1 MKNKPTIIRMSDVQ
15 AESVKWLWE
24 PYIPLGKTTIIHGD
38 PGEGKTHLALALIA
52 ALTRGDPLPMCSE
65 AAPPMNVIYQ
75 TAEDGLRDTIKPR
88 LEASGADCSRVFAI
102 DDGDRRLTLL
112 DERVEAAIRET
123 NARLIVLDP
132 LQAFVGG
139 KMDMNRANKVRPLMK
154 SLGDMAQRTGCAVLL
169 VSHINKARGTK
180 AGYRG
185 LGSIDFRAA
194 ARSVLLVGRVSKDSN
209 IRAVVHDKS
218 SLAKEGEPL
227 SFAVDEH
234 NRFQWLGPI
243 DITASELLDGTG
255 QPMTKVETMED
266 ELLRL
271 LIRPLPATYII
282 AYAKNI
288 GVSERTVNTA
298 KEHLGIVSEKR
309 ADGWYWRLP
318 DDSEFPVGA

>member
-154 SLGDMAQRTGCAVLL
+154 SLGDMARRTGCAVLL

-185 LGSIDFRAA
+185 
-194 ARSVLLVGRVSKDSN
+194 
-209 IRAVVHDKS
+209 
-218 SLAKEGEPL
+218 
-227 SFAVDEH
+227 
-234 NRFQWLGPI
+234 LGPI

-288 GVSERTVNTA
+288 GVSERTVNAA
-298 KEHLGIVSEKR
+298 KKHLGIVSEKR

>member
-1 MKNKPTIIRMSDVQ
+1 
-15 AESVKWLWE
+15 
-24 PYIPLGKTTIIHGD
+24 
-38 PGEGKTHLALALIA
+38 
-52 ALTRGDPLPMCSE
+52 
-65 AAPPMNVIYQ
+65 
-75 TAEDGLRDTIKPR
+75 
-88 LEASGADCSRVFAI
+88 
-102 DDGDRRLTLL
+102 
-112 DERVEAAIRET
+112 
-123 NARLIVLDP
+123 
-132 LQAFVGG
+132 
-139 KMDMNRANKVRPLMK
+139 MK
-154 SLGDMAQRTGCAVLL
+154 SLGDMARRTGCAVLL

-194 ARSVLLVGRVSKDSN
+194 ARSVLLVGRVSKDAN
-209 IRAVVHDKS
+209 IRAVAHDKS
-218 SLAKEGEPL
+218 SLAQEGEPL

-288 GVSERTVNTA
+288 GVSERTVNAA
-298 KEHLGIVSEKR
+298 KKHLGIVSEKR